1 VTLKAGAAELKKP
14 LRVEMDPR
22 IQVSPADLQAQL
34 DAGLNLRDLSN
45 RITQM
50 IDQADDLIRE
60 LTSAA
65 SRTDASGARAKT
77 LLDQAKALRFQMG
90 RLPGEQ
96 NYRIQGRLRDDIQSL
111 LGSVTAVPGPLTAG
125 EKQRV
130 TEVKGELDKLNAEWQ
145 AFLGTVKK

>member
-1 VTLKAGAAELKKP
+1 VTLKAGATEIKKP

-65 SRTDASGARAKT
+65 SRTDASAARAKT
-77 LLDQAKALRFQMG
+77 LLDQAKALRFKMG

-125 EKQRV
+125 EKLRI
-130 TEVKGELDKLNAEWQ
+130 TEVKGELDKLNTEWQ
-145 AFLGTVKK
+145 TFLGTVKR